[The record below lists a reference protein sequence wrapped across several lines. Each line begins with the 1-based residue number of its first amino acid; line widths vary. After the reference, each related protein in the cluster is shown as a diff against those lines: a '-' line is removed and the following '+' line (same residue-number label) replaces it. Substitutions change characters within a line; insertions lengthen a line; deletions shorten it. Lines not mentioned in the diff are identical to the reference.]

1 MKKTKVVC
9 TVGPSTDKAGTLE
22 AMIAAGMNVARF
34 NFSHGTHADHAAR
47 IAMVREAAAKVGKP
61 VALMLDTKGPEM
73 RLGLFEKGKVL
84 LKEGQKF
91 ILTSRI
97 LPGTEEMASVNY
109 EALPREISSGNVIL
123 LADGLISLRVEAI
136 EQDNII
142 TTVLNNGE
150 ISDRKRVAVP
160 GVALNLPPL
169 SEQDVADILFGV
181 KQDMDMIAASFV
193 QRAADVLAIRK
204 VLEDAG
210 ASMLIIPKIE
220 NAEGVQNIEEILTVA
235 DGLMVARGDLGVE
248 IPPEEV
254 PLVQKMLIEKCN
266 LAGKPVITATQM
278 LESMVTNPRP
288 TRAEASDVANAILD
302 GTDAIMLSGE
312 TASGRYPVEAV
323 AMMSKIAARTEAAL
337 RYEDLPSYR
346 STHTKTTSTDAIS
359 HATVQI
365 ADQLEAAA
373 VISVTE
379 SGYTARMV
387 SKYRSQSPIVAI
399 TPYAK
404 IVRQMLLLWG
414 VYPLQGTS
422 ADNSDEMVNDSIQ
435 RALNSGIIKD
445 GDLVVITAGVPAGTS
460 GTTNMIRVH
469 VVGRILMRG
478 VGIGQKAV
486 TGKLCVVRSASD
498 LQKFTAG
505 DILVI
510 SSVDDEIAPYAS
522 KASAIV
528 AEEGGFTSNAAIVG
542 ISYGIPVIVGV
553 DHATTTLTNE
563 SICTV
568 DAARG
573 LVYRGEINVR

>member
-9 TVGPSTDKAGTLE
+9 TVGPSTDKPEILE
-22 AMIAAGMNVARF
+22 KMLLAGMNVARF
-34 NFSHGTHADHAAR
+34 NFSHGTHEDHAAR
-47 IAMVREAAAKVGKP
+47 IAMVRSASAKTGIP
-61 VALMLDTKGPEM
+61 VALMLDTKGPEI

-84 LKEGQKF
+84 LKEGQRF
-91 ILTSRI
+91 VLTSRSI
-97 LPGTEEMASVNY
+97 SGTDEAASVTY
-109 EALPREISSGNVIL
+109 ELLPREVSPGNLIL

-136 EQDNII
+136 EEDNII
-142 TTVLNNGE
+142 TTVLNSGE

-160 GVALNLPPL
+160 GAVLNLPPL

-193 QRAADVLAIRK
+193 QRAADVLAIRR

-220 NAEGVQNIEEILTVA
+220 NAEGVQNIDEILNVA

-266 LAGKPVITATQM
+266 FAGKPVITATQM
-278 LESMVTNPRP
+278 LESMLTNPRP
-288 TRAEASDVANAILD
+288 TRAEASDIANAILD

-323 AMMSKIAARTEAAL
+323 TTMSKIAIRTETAL
-337 RYEDLPSYR
+337 HSENLASYR
-346 STHTKTTSTDAIS
+346 HAQVKTTTTDAIS

-365 ADQLEAAA
+365 ANQLEAAA
-373 VISVTE
+373 IITITE

-387 SKYRSQSPIVAI
+387 SKYRSQAAIAAI
-399 TPYAK
+399 TPHAK

-414 VYPLQGTS
+414 VYPLKGTS
-422 ADNSDEMVNDSIQ
+422 TKNSDEMVSDAIAL
-435 RALNSGIIKD
+435 ALNKGVIND
-445 GDLVVITAGVPAGTS
+445 GDLVVITAGLPAGIS

-478 VGIGQKAV
+478 AGVGQKAV
-486 TGKLCVVRSASD
+486 TGKLCVVRSAVD
-498 LQKFTAG
+498 LKKFSAG

-510 SSVDDEIAPYAS
+510 SSVDDEAAAYAS
-522 KASAIV
+522 KAAAIV

-542 ISYGIPVIVGV
+542 ISFGIPVIVGV
-553 DHATTTLTNE
+553 EQAVTTLADG

-573 LVYRGEINVR
+573 LVYQGEINVR